1 MKHDDLEILA
11 SDPEK
16 FTLDCFNDGKH
27 IRVNGLVDVWPGTK
41 KYMVRNVG
49 QKYAKLYADYPQLRK
64 IILAEIAK
72 GASGSERKQLTLAG
86 IAPAGKKR
94 AIEPMTMERWKRDF
108 E

>member
-1 MKHDDLEILA
+1 MKRRDLELLA
-11 SDPEK
+11 RDPEK
-16 FTLDCFNDGKH
+16 FTLDVFNDGKH

-41 KYMVRNVG
+41 RYMVGKRS
-49 QKYAKLYADYPQLRK
+49 KLYADYAELRK

-72 GASGSERKQLTLAG
+72 GAGGAERKQLTLAG

-94 AIEPMTMERWKRDF
+94 AIEPMTLERWKRDF